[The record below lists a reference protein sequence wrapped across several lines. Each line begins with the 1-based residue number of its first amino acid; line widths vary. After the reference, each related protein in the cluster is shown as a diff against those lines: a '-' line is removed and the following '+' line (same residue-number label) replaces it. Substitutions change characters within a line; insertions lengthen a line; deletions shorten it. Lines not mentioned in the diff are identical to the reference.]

1 MKTYHSTII
10 VVDDDPGDLT
20 LIERAFRAIGVK
32 DPIHTISGGL
42 EAIAYMMGEGKYA
55 DRSVYAYPTFITT
68 DLKMPGADGFAVL
81 EHLKNN
87 PEWAVIPTV
96 VLTGSADLDDIK
108 KAYMLGASSYHI
120 KPSSPD
126 GLRNILRALHNYW
139 LTCEVPEVDSSGRQL
154 RTNSAG
160 KLGERFAQPSTPAV
174 LSNPLAAQPDGEARP
189 GDPRQNLPNPQP
201 PGVPASELRYRRL
214 FETAQDGIL
223 ILEADTGRVSDVNP
237 FLVKLLGFSR
247 EEMVGKT
254 VGELSPF
261 RDVVSN
267 QAMLK
272 RLQKD
277 GYVRYEDLP
286 LETREGRHI
295 AVEFVSNVYQ
305 SGNEKVI
312 QCNIRDITRRK
323 HAEAEILQLNQ
334 TLEQRVLERTN
345 QLKALNDELQTFN
358 YSVSHDLRAPLR
370 QILGFVDILQLD
382 PSLAPS
388 KSGVDPLSIICK
400 SAHHMSELIDSLLA
414 FARLGQADLKKSTVD
429 LNALISDI
437 LIGLQAD
444 TKARKITWNLPAL
457 PPVQADPALMRV
469 VLTNLLSNAVKFTG
483 PREEAKIEIGNAP
496 SQNGEKIFFIG
507 DNGVGF
513 EPAHAGKLFGVF
525 QRLDTP
531 VKFEGL
537 GIGLANVRRIVNR
550 HGGRTWAEGVPGVG
564 ATFYFSLPK

>member
-1 MKTYHSTII
+1 M
-10 VVDDDPGDLT
+10 VVDDDPSDLV

-32 DPIHTISGGL
+32 DPIHTINGGL

-126 GLRNILRALHNYW
+126 GLRNILKALNNYW
-139 LTCEVPEVDSSGRQL
+139 LTCEVPEVDSTGRQV

-160 KLGERFAQPSTPAV
+160 KLGERFAQPSSSAL
-174 LSNPLAAQPDGEARP
+174 LSNPLAAQPSGEARP
-189 GDPRQNLPNPQP
+189 GQTAPGRLSPQP

-305 SGNEKVI
+305 SGNETVI

-323 HAEAEILQLNQ
+323 QAEAEILQLNQ

-370 QILGFVDILQLD
+370 QILGFVDMLQQD
-382 PSLAPS
+382 PGLALS
-388 KSGVDPLSIICK
+388 KSGVDPLSKISK

-429 LNALISDI
+429 LNA
-437 LIGLQAD
+437 
-444 TKARKITWNLPAL
+444 
-457 PPVQADPALMRV
+457 
-469 VLTNLLSNAVKFTG
+469 
-483 PREEAKIEIGNAP
+483 
-496 SQNGEKIFFIG
+496 
-507 DNGVGF
+507 
-513 EPAHAGKLFGVF
+513 
-525 QRLDTP
+525 
-531 VKFEGL
+531 
-537 GIGLANVRRIVNR
+537 
-550 HGGRTWAEGVPGVG
+550 
-564 ATFYFSLPK
+564 